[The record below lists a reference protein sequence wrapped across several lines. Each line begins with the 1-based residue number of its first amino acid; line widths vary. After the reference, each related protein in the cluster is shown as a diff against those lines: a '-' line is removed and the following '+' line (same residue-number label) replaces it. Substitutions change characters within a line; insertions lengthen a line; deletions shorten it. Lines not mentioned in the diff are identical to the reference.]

1 MGRCLVLLVGM
12 AHFRK
17 GFLIIVLQIHRKGFL
32 LHGWGVRIY
41 LLVRLVVE
49 DEILVIVL
57 GDELWVMVDLHLQFF
72 RKELVN
78 HLKEP
83 SFMQNCL

>member
-1 MGRCLVLLVGM
+1 MGRCLVLLIGM
-12 AHFRK
+12 AHPQM
-17 GFLIIVLQIHRKGFL
+17 GFLIIVLEIHRKGFL
-32 LHGWGVRIY
+32 LHSWWVQIY
-41 LLVRLVVE
+41 LLVRLVVV

-78 HLKEP
+78 HLKGP

>member
-1 MGRCLVLLVGM
+1 MGRCLVLLIGM
-12 AHFRK
+12 AHLHMD
-17 GFLIIVLQIHRKGFL
+17 FLIIVLQIRRKGFL
-32 LHGWGVRIY
+32 LRGWWVQIY

-57 GDELWVMVDLHLQFF
+57 GDELWVMVNLHLQFF

-83 SFMQNCL
+83 SFMQNYF